1 MRMEPKPKKPAL
13 PDLQALMDSPFYW
26 TMNVKDRLALVR
38 HKARSRGHECAALR
52 QRILAWIKTGS

>member
-1 MRMEPKPKKPAL
+1 MEPKPKRPAL
-13 PDLQALMDSPFYW
+13 QDLQALMDSPLYW

-38 HKARSRGHECAALR
+38 HKVSSGGDGDAALR